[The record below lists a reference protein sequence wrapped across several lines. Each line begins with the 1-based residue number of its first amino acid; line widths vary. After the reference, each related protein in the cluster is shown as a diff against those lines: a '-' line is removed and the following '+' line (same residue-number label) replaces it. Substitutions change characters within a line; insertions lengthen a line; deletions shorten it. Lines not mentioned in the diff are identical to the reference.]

1 MEGGKRRTGPVR
13 RVERSF
19 ECSRLAEQLLIS
31 AYERVVPVIRHAA
44 RRDSRTGRPTVA
56 SGTTDV
62 QPTSRMPAACPF

>member
-31 AYERVVPVIRHAA
+31 AYERVVPTIRRAVRRRQPVIASATPSSTGAKASAAIGAA
-44 RRDSRTGRPTVA
+44 RR
-56 SGTTDV
+56 
-62 QPTSRMPAACPF
+62 

>member
-31 AYERVVPVIRHAA
+31 AYERVVPMIRRAVRRQQPLIPSATPSNTGAKTSSVIGAV
-44 RRDSRTGRPTVA
+44 RP
-56 SGTTDV
+56 
-62 QPTSRMPAACPF
+62 

>member
-31 AYERVVPVIRHAA
+31 AYELAVPVTRHAA
-44 RRDSRTGRPTVA
+44 RRDAQTVRPTVTPA
-56 SGTTDV
+56 TTDA
-62 QPTSRMPAACPF
+62 QPTSRRAACPC

>member
-31 AYERVVPVIRHAA
+31 AYERVVPVMRHAA
-44 RRDSRTGRPTVA
+44 LRAAQTVRPTIA
-56 SGTTDV
+56 SATTDA
-62 QPTSRMPAACPF
+62 QPTLRRAACPF

>member
-31 AYERVVPVIRHAA
+31 AYERVVPVIRHAL
-44 RRDSRTGRPTVA
+44 RRDPPSVQSTLAAAETAAPSSRVA
-56 SGTTDV
+56 A
-62 QPTSRMPAACPF
+62 RL